1 MKGETFSM
9 VENTCGG
16 PAIVAFDYLELLIMS
31 SGINRLRAATA
42 KNAGALNYMPQ
53 ISPSAP
59 AHFWRPSGCSPHF
72 HASDGVSVRLE
83 IFDLGRG
90 IFGDA
95 GQEISAL
102 RQVRRL
108 KA

>member
-1 MKGETFSM
+1 MTK
-9 VENTCGG
+9 NT
-16 PAIVAFDYLELLIMS
+16 
-31 SGINRLRAATA
+31 
-42 KNAGALNYMPQ
+42 GALNYMPQ

-59 AHFWRPSGCSPHF
+59 AHFWRPSGSSRYF

-83 IFDLGRG
+83 IFDLGPG